1 MKNKGFTLAELL
13 GVIVILALISLITV
27 PAVSG
32 VLQKYKAKLCNTQV
46 EQIVSAA
53 RTWGSDNI
61 LKLPSS
67 GNSIEITLKELSDYG
82 YIDGDIQNP
91 VTKDNFDLEE
101 TKVKITKNGKKYEY
115 EINQETLNL
124 CKQND

>member
-1 MKNKGFTLAELL
+1 MKKNGFTLAELL

-32 VLQKYKAKLCNTQV
+32 TLQKYKSKLCKTQV

-67 GNSIEITLKELSDYG
+67 GNSIEVTLKELSDYG
-82 YIDGDIQNP
+82 YIDSDIENP
-91 VTKDNFDLEE
+91 VTKENFDLEE

-115 EINQETLNL
+115 EINVETLNL
-124 CKQND
+124 CNIED